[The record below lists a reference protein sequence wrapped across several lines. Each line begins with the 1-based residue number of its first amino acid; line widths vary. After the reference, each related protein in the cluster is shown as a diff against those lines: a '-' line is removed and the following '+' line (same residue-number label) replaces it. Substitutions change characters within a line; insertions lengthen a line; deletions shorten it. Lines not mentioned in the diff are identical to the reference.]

1 VRAVVDAVDD
11 AMREHHPSHAMSA
24 TQRAWLA
31 CCVTAVLVTNS
42 MCWARFER
50 ASLGTSSLAALS
62 WMCRPS
68 QLPWDKLLVASMR
81 LILRHHDITSGH
93 LVIDDTDHP
102 RSTSAR
108 ARAHLYNLREK
119 ESGGYRWGQ
128 SLVLLVWVTPTISIP
143 VGLVL
148 YQPTPALSAWS
159 KKEKALK
166 KPGVPQK
173 QRPPKPVSNP
183 QYPPTAQ
190 LALRLLEACKAHHAH
205 IRGHGIMA
213 DARYGTATFVDAA
226 AASFGG
232 VQVIAPIRSNQ
243 NLRVGKR
250 EQHVA
255 DYLATQPGTP
265 QPLRIRGGQERV
277 ATVGSAGCTSAPTTP
292 NGLSWRSHTM
302 MKRAI
307 AI

>member
-1 VRAVVDAVDD
+1 
-11 AMREHHPSHAMSA
+11 
-24 TQRAWLA
+24 
-31 CCVTAVLVTNS
+31 
-42 MCWARFER
+42 
-50 ASLGTSSLAALS
+50 
-62 WMCRPS
+62 
-68 QLPWDKLLVASMR
+68 MR

-102 RSTSAR
+102 RSTSAQ

-143 VGLVL
+143 VGLVF

-166 KPGVPQK
+166 KPGVAQK

-292 NGLSWRSHTM
+292 NGLSWRSHTT
-302 MKRAI
+302 MKRAV